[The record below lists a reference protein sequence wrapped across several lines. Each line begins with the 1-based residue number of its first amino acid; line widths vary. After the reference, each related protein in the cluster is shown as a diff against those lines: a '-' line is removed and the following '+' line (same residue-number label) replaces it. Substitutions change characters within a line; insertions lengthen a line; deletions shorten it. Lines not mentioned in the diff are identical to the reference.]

1 MQNCKISV
9 YNRDKNFNDLKLL
22 VEGHQAFIRNLEPQ
36 IAVTAIHKFNLEEYL
51 YYFFNYPRPKIIF
64 LAFVGN
70 EAAGYISNYQ
80 ASAEAISVYR
90 KHTYAVLN
98 ELFVVEKFRRKGIAT
113 SLIQKSKE
121 WARYKNCEFMQV
133 GYVPHNEEA
142 KSLYNEKAEFEIAGQ
157 ISRIKL

>member
-1 MQNCKISV
+1 M
-9 YNRDKNFNDLKLL
+9 KLL

-51 YYFFNYPRPKIIF
+51 NYFFDDNPQPKIIF
-64 LAFVGN
+64 LAFVAN
-70 EAAGYISNYQ
+70 EAAGYISNYRVV
-80 ASAEAISVYR
+80 AEAISVYR

-98 ELFVVEKFRRKGIAT
+98 ELFVAEKFRRKGIAT

-121 WARYKNCEFMQV
+121 WAKSNNCEFMQV